1 MFNCASSKVKSN
13 IVFEMVL
20 TEGQKLSQELALHKR
35 NQRLQFLILLRDED
49 FQKCIFSYRDMI
61 AYRKNNFPGNLII
74 ERFEDCEQL
83 PYRIKEPVM
92 PRQLYI
98 MLPKEKFFIPS
109 DVFTE
114 SYIRS
119 KMRELIQIFVKL
131 NAKSVKFSYSDMAN
145 QHQSMKLHSALRLPN
160 TNVVEISEEF
170 KNEEKS
176 TISTKY
182 EMKFRENEE
191 MFRIEDFLNSD
202 NYYYLKQED
211 SWQYMIQRRIDYRMT
226 YDKYTYQNSERKL
239 LKNKFVTK
247 LKMIDLTADYDWEKF
262 KEFQMN
268 YEIEY
273 YPQLTLSENRYC

>member
-1 MFNCASSKVKSN
+1 MFGCSSSRVKSN
-13 IVFEMVL
+13 VIFEIVL
-20 TEGQKLSQELALHKR
+20 TKGQKLSQELGLYKR

-49 FQKCIFSYRDMI
+49 FKKCLFSYRDI
-61 AYRKNNFPGNLII
+61 LAYRKNNFPGDLII

-83 PYRIKEPVM
+83 PYRIQEPVM

-109 DVFTE
+109 DIFTE

-131 NAKSVKFSYSDMAN
+131 NAKSVKISYSDRAKE
-145 QHQSMKLHSALRLPN
+145 QQGLQLHSALRIPN
-160 TNVVEISEEF
+160 TNMVEISEAVEQE
-170 KNEEKS
+170 NQVLR
-176 TISTKY
+176 TTKY
-182 EMKFRENEE
+182 EMKFKENQEP
-191 MFRIEDFLNSD
+191 FQVEDFLNSD
-202 NYYYLKQED
+202 NFYYLKQED

-239 LKNKFVTK
+239 LKNKFVSK
-247 LKMIDLTADYDWEKF
+247 LEMIDLTADYDWEKF

-268 YEIEY
+268 YEIDY
-273 YPQLTLSENRYC
+273 YPNLSSDQTDPL